1 MPDSKSNYSSS
12 STDYVNNDAV
22 TNDIDIERAKRS
34 KEREEK
40 YNENWK
46 QNMVNINE
54 VVDKFCPGV
63 VGKTISGVKFV
74 YKNENYI
81 IECDKVAGYLRI
93 YDRKGKCYVKADGTP
108 GSPEETHLKIKKRE
122 EM

>member
-1 MPDSKSNYSSS
+1 MPDSKSNYSLSS
-12 STDYVNNDAV
+12 SEYVNNEAI
-22 TNDIDIERAKRS
+22 TNAIDIERAKRS

-54 VVDKFCPGV
+54 IVDKFCPDV
-63 VGKTISGVKFV
+63 VGKTVSCVKFV
-74 YKNENYI
+74 YENENYM

-93 YDRKGKCYVKADGTP
+93 YDKKAKRYVKADGTP
-108 GSPEETHLKIKKRE
+108 GSSEETHLKIKKRE